1 MSASSNSHAYGCL
14 TQPEIG
20 FLNAAV
26 DRLIPPDEL
35 GPGGKDADVTYY
47 IDRQLCSVWG
57 THGRNYRS
65 GPWLE
70 GTPQQGFQSRLTP
83 QEIYHI
89 GILETNQY
97 CTKQY
102 GKNFEFLTAAQQDE
116 VLQALEHGKV
126 ALPSLSSKLFFDLLW
141 RNTEEGFFAD
151 PLYGGNR
158 DKVGWKLVGFPGVA
172 SGAYNAHIDNPEVYR
187 AEPVSILDIQTQ
199 QAKVDAQG
207 YAKHIMIKPIKST
220 GSK

>member
-1 MSASSNSHAYGCL
+1 MEASAPHAYGCL
-14 TQPEIG
+14 TQPEVR
-20 FLNAAV
+20 FLDAAV

-35 GPGGKDADVTYY
+35 GPGAKDADVTYY

-83 QEIYHI
+83 QEIYKV

-102 GKNFEFLTAAQQDE
+102 GKNFEFLSGAQQDE
-116 VLQALEHGKV
+116 VLQALESGKV
-126 ALPSLSSKLFFDLLW
+126 PLPSLSSKLFFDLLW

-151 PLYGGNR
+151 PIYGGNR
-158 DKVGWKLVGFPGVA
+158 DKVGWKLLGFPGVA
-172 SGAYNAHIDNPEVYR
+172 SGAYNGHIDNPEVYR
-187 AEPVSILDIQTQ
+187 AEPVSILDIETKK
-199 QAKVDAQG
+199 AAVDAQG